1 MVCSDSVCSV
11 AHCLHDLFDAEVAEQ
26 NIFLAPQ
33 GKLCAGAPVFCC
45 DDEFT
50 EPCNTGSVTRRAGWN
65 MKVTLL
71 SPQKGTFCSV
81 FPLFST
87 ASHAAVCRFQQNQTT
102 KRNHSGGGVCVWQ
115 STDEIDREV
124 RQLIYPF
131 FNSGFNSTKIIQFT

>member
-1 MVCSDSVCSV
+1 M

-26 NIFLAPQ
+26 NTFLAPQ

-87 ASHAAVCRFQQNQTT
+87 ASHAAVCTET
-102 KRNHSGGGVCVWQ
+102 SLSTESNHQKKSQWGGGVCVCGRAQ
-115 STDEIDREV
+115 TRLIV
-124 RQLIYPF
+124 RSD
-131 FNSGFNSTKIIQFT
+131 N